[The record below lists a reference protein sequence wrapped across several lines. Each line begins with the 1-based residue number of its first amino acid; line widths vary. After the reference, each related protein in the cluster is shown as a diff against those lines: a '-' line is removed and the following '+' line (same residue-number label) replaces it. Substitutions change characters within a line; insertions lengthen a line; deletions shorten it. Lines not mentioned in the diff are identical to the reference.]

1 MSNGTTRGESPAAVR
16 MAAAPRSGPGRSART
31 GINPTTGRSYI
42 IAHVLR
48 VLLIKPL
55 MAAGHE
61 RPSAV
66 SFLRGLA
73 ARSVFLLAATV
84 ARAHLRPK
92 RSHGGLLASAEHP
105 LRPSPGVPRSL
116 HARGDVGIA
125 ARAGPGGDRTPRS
138 RLLVRPRRDDSRA
151 RDPVASASGPG
162 RERFARR
169 RLGSGQLHARP
180 PVSRERPSD
189 SPAPGSLPRSGSEG
203 DRLPPAL
210 PSPGRDSLLEGEP

>member
-66 SFLRGLA
+66 SFLRGLT

-84 ARAHLRPK
+84 GLHLLDEPL
-92 RSHGGLLASAEHP
+92 GGYC
-105 LRPSPGVPRSL
+105 
-116 HARGDVGIA
+116 
-125 ARAGPGGDRTPRS
+125 S
-138 RLLVRPRRDDSRA
+138 RLFQPIQLSARLADLYPDD
-151 RDPVASASGPG
+151 
-162 RERFARR
+162 
-169 RLGSGQLHARP
+169 
-180 PVSRERPSD
+180 
-189 SPAPGSLPRSGSEG
+189 
-203 DRLPPAL
+203 
-210 PSPGRDSLLEGEP
+210 